1 MLDVKAAADALVEPV
16 EKLLRGA
23 VARMNARVD
32 ELLERLA
39 QAEQLRSD
47 VGALR
52 DQVAAIP
59 AGPQGEPGE
68 AGPAGERGAPGERGI
83 DGPPGAP
90 GPAGPAGPPGSV
102 GEPGPAG
109 NDGADGRDALELD
122 IVAGIDPARSYPRGT
137 VAAYRGGVIRAM
149 RKTEPVVRDDLAAA
163 GWLVLMDGVAAIE
176 HSQADDRTLVITTTR
191 TSGAASRA
199 ELRSPTMLYRGI
211 YASETAYEPGDTV
224 TWAGSLWHCQRA
236 ARGETPDAPGDG
248 DRAWRLVAKRGRDG
262 RDGKD
267 GARGERGPEGPAG
280 RDLTQLGF
288 DGRKT

>member
-1 MLDVKAAADALVEPV
+1 MLDVKATADQLVAAVAT
-16 EKLLRGA
+16 LLRDA
-23 VARMNARVD
+23 SAKLNARID
-32 ELLERLA
+32 QALERLTGV
-39 QAEQLRSD
+39 EQMR
-47 VGALR
+47 GEI
-52 DQVAAIP
+52 DQLSELLARAP
-59 AGPQGEPGE
+59 APQAGPPGERGEKGDPGAPGVPGPRGEKGE
-68 AGPAGERGAPGERGI
+68 AGPPGQ
-83 DGPPGAP
+83 
-90 GPAGPAGPPGSV
+90 
-102 GEPGPAG
+102 
-109 NDGADGRDALELD
+109 DGADGRDALELD
-122 IVAGIDPARSYPRGT
+122 ILAGIDPARSYPRGT

-176 HSQADDRTLVITTTR
+176 HTQADERTLVITTTR
-191 TSGAASRA
+191 TSGAAARA

-211 YASETAYEPGDTV
+211 YVADAGYEPGDTV

-267 GARGERGPEGPAG
+267 GARGERGPEGPSG

>member
-1 MLDVKAAADALVEPV
+1 MDERTQVAEHLRCIFERALLPVADAV
-16 EKLLRGA
+16 RG
-23 VARMNARVD
+23 RLI
-32 ELLERLA
+32 EFERRIESTLK
-39 QAEQLRSD
+39 R
-47 VGALR
+47 
-52 DQVAAIP
+52 VAAVEMLNGKVDQLGDLLQRIP
-59 AGPQGEPGE
+59 APQ
-68 AGPAGERGAPGERGI
+68 
-83 DGPPGAP
+83 P
-90 GPAGPAGPPGSV
+90 GPAGQRGERGEKGDAGRAGDPGQR
-102 GEPGPAG
+102 GERGEQGTPGR
-109 NDGADGRDALELD
+109 DGVDGRDALDIQVLD
-122 IVAGIDPARSYPRGT
+122 GIDPERSYPRGT

-163 GWLVLMDGVAAIE
+163 GWLILMDGVAAVE
-176 HSQADDRTLVITTTR
+176 HTQADERTLVITTTR

-211 YASETAYEPGDTV
+211 YAADAAYEPGDTV

-236 ARGETPDAPGDG
+236 TRGDTPDAPGDG

-262 RDGKD
+262 RDGKN